1 MITHLGAELN
11 EIYKNNGTPYLIN
24 SIEKFIIEYDKN
36 IIDNTLFKILYNDYV
51 LNCKSFVCDIPYNI
65 DTLLKYDLY
74 RSFCV
79 YINQYNIELIDKIM
93 NIDNQNTLLC
103 YLLSNSYGCDRDYI
117 EALNIY
123 FNIDEHDILQNII
136 KYCDEEMQE
145 YSFVA
150 LFNIVSNIL
159 IIDDKEIDTVKNE
172 LIKFIIY
179 LLRINNNSN
188 DINFV
193 LNILQKYDN
202 NLYKMFPSYCS
213 NSINILISG
222 INNLFENEININ
234 GVKTLRAMLLHHEI
248 GFIKYI
254 KIKHIKILFDMDTNI
269 NEISNIYFNFI
280 INELKDDELISCYN
294 DIEYDSTRW
303 DYITDFLDLTDEDD
317 INIMLRKIMFDKFLN
332 EYNKNSSEISFKYLL
347 NISYYNDLYDYFK
360 CNEYCEHYLD
370 FVKNNTEN
378 INNYKNSCKNY

>member
-1 MITHLGAELN
+1 MITRLETELN
-11 EIYKNNGTPYLIN
+11 EIYKNNGTLYLIN
-24 SIEKFIIEYDKN
+24 SIENFISEYDKN
-36 IIDNTLFKILYNDYV
+36 IIDNTLFKILYNDYI
-51 LNCKSFVCDIPYNI
+51 LNCKSLVCNIPNNI
-65 DTLLKYDLY
+65 DILLKYDLY

-79 YINQYNIELIDKIM
+79 YINQYNTELIDKIT
-93 NIDNQNTLLC
+93 NIDNQNMLLC
-103 YLLSNSYGCDRDYI
+103 YLLSNSYGCGSEYI
-117 EALNIY
+117 EALTTY
-123 FNIDEHDILQNII
+123 FNIDEYKILQNII

-159 IIDDKEIDTVKNE
+159 IIDNKEFDTVKNE

-179 LLRINNNSN
+179 ILRINNNKFN
-188 DINFV
+188 DIDFV

-202 NLYKMFPSYCS
+202 DLYKMFPSYCS

-234 GVKTLRAMLLHHEI
+234 GAKTLKEMLLHHEI

-254 KIKHIKILFDMDTNI
+254 KIKYIKILFNIDNNI
-269 NEISNIYFNFI
+269 NEISNIYFDFI

-294 DIEYDSTRW
+294 DIEYDFTRW
-303 DYITDFLDLTDEDD
+303 SYITDFLDLTDEDD
-317 INIMLRKIMFDKFLN
+317 INIMLRKVMFDKFLN

-347 NISYYNDLYDYFK
+347 KMSSKETLTNK
-360 CNEYCEHYLD
+360 Q
-370 FVKNNTEN
+370 K
-378 INNYKNSCKNY
+378 